1 MLEALFWSVMM
12 LFNIEQKSVSGD
24 YMIFAT
30 VGEHSIVFEKMIENQ
45 DIDHIYFEHDE
56 VHYYGL
62 GQRDIGSHTNTSTVV
77 SSVMAFLINPFVNR
91 SYEIWLHG
99 YIRKEG
105 ELVGFWSGFKEETL
119 CRMNPSQKE

>member
-30 VGEHSIVFEKMIENQ
+30 VGEHSIVFEKIIENQ

-56 VHYYGL
+56 AHYYGL

-77 SSVMAFLINPFVNR
+77 SSVMAFLINPDGKSRHVVILNQISAFP
-91 SYEIWLHG
+91 I
-99 YIRKEG
+99 
-105 ELVGFWSGFKEETL
+105 
-119 CRMNPSQKE
+119 